1 MSQEVPTAVPLLW
14 DQGNPPPNADERGV
28 AQIHLV
34 QVNESVQC
42 KKSGCCFAIACS
54 NYGHCPFH
62 LSYFAPKSHK
72 AGGLLLGK
80 EFMHSGDGSTKKCE
94 RLCACGKDKCRLIGY
109 PNAGYATIPR
119 NKEKAAEWCSAL
131 SINGKER
138 QKFMMDG
145 SKSSAIIAYWHFRP
159 EHRTRG
165 RDGKWKINDMLS
177 SEEYRDEDRK
187 IWRSLPPS

>member
-28 AQIHLV
+28 AKIHLV

-138 QKFMMDG
+138 QKFMMDR